1 MVDVIIKLIIPLLC
15 TVITA
20 YIIPYLKEKK
30 LYSAV
35 KTAVQAAEQIYKE
48 SGMGAV
54 KFAYVKEWIK
64 KKFKVTNYD
73 LKKIIESAVYEL
85 NKGASGN
92 GGV

>member
-48 SGMGAV
+48 SGMGEQ
-54 KFAYVKEWIK
+54 KFEYVKSWLNE
-64 KKFKVTNYD
+64 KFSISADD

-85 NKGASGN
+85 NSQKSG
-92 GGV
+92 GI

>member
-30 LYSAV
+30 LYNAV

-48 SGMGAV
+48 SGMGEQ
-54 KFAYVKEWIK
+54 KFEYVKSWLNE
-64 KKFKVTNYD
+64 KFSISADD

-85 NKGASGN
+85 NKNKSEGK
-92 GGV
+92 

>member
-30 LYSAV
+30 LYNAV

-48 SGMGAV
+48 SGMGEQ
-54 KFAYVKEWIK
+54 KFEYVKSWLNE
-64 KKFKVTNYD
+64 KFSVSADD

-85 NKGASGN
+85 NKNKSEGI
-92 GGV
+92 

>member
-30 LYSAV
+30 LYNAV

-48 SGMGAV
+48 SGMGEQ
-54 KFAYVKEWIK
+54 KFEYVKSWLNE
-64 KKFKVTNYD
+64 KFSISADD

-85 NKGASGN
+85 NSQKSGDI
-92 GGV
+92 

>member
-48 SGMGAV
+48 SGMGEQ
-54 KFAYVKEWIK
+54 KFEYVKSWLNE
-64 KKFKVTNYD
+64 KFSISADD

-85 NKGASGN
+85 NKNKPEGK
-92 GGV
+92 

>member
-30 LYSAV
+30 LYNAV

-48 SGMGAV
+48 SGMGEQ
-54 KFAYVKEWIK
+54 KFAYVKNWLNE
-64 KKFKVTNYD
+64 KFSISADD

-85 NKGASGN
+85 NKNKSEDI
-92 GGV
+92 

>member
-30 LYSAV
+30 LYNAV

-48 SGMGAV
+48 RGMGEQ
-54 KFAYVKEWIK
+54 KFEYVKSWLNE
-64 KKFKVTNYD
+64 KFSISADD
-73 LKKIIESAVYEL
+73 LKKFIESAVYEL
-85 NKGASGN
+85 NKNKSEGK
-92 GGV
+92 

>member
-48 SGMGAV
+48 SGMGEQ
-54 KFAYVKEWIK
+54 KFEYVKNWLNE
-64 KKFKVTNYD
+64 KFSISADD

-85 NKGASGN
+85 NKNKSEGI
-92 GGV
+92 

>member
-48 SGMGAV
+48 SGMGEQ
-54 KFAYVKEWIK
+54 KFEYVKSWLNE
-64 KKFKVTNYD
+64 KFSISADD

-85 NKGASGN
+85 NSQKSGDI
-92 GGV
+92 

>member
-30 LYSAV
+30 LYNAV

-48 SGMGAV
+48 SGMGEQ
-54 KFAYVKEWIK
+54 KFEYVKSWLNE
-64 KKFKVTNYD
+64 KFSISADD
-73 LKKIIESAVYEL
+73 LKNIIESAVYEL
-85 NKGASGN
+85 NKNKSEGK
-92 GGV
+92 

>member
-30 LYSAV
+30 LYNAV

-48 SGMGAV
+48 SGMGEQ
-54 KFAYVKEWIK
+54 KFEYVKSWLNE
-64 KKFKVTNYD
+64 KFSISADD

-85 NKGASGN
+85 KKSKSEGK
-92 GGV
+92 

>member
-48 SGMGAV
+48 SGMGEQ
-54 KFAYVKEWIK
+54 KFEYVKSWLNE
-64 KKFKVTNYD
+64 KFSISADD

-85 NKGASGN
+85 NKNKSEGK
-92 GGV
+92 

>member
-30 LYSAV
+30 LYNAV

-48 SGMGAV
+48 SGMGEQ
-54 KFAYVKEWIK
+54 KFEYVKSWLNE
-64 KKFKVTNYD
+64 KFSISADD
-73 LKKIIESAVYEL
+73 LKKFIESAVYEL
-85 NKGASGN
+85 NKNKSEGK
-92 GGV
+92 